1 MPILHYDP
9 PTKTVQ
15 REHKKKGLKEKK
27 KATKL
32 V

>member
-27 KATKL
+27 RPL
-32 V
+32 N